1 MSAPSQPAG
10 RFATGLRAFAAVAL
24 AAMIVFGPLSENT
37 TDEKIFAATLAGLV
51 LLITVFA
58 SARLAF
64 SLILTALLFGMIET
78 AGRLK
83 FLYLNTPLLAP
94 DLEYFVNRETL
105 ELFTHYPLLLG
116 TGLATLVLVPLLL
129 GASYL
134 GERPTLLVAHPR
146 LPRVLARVLGAA
158 SAAALLLAC
167 LNAGGP
173 FGKAFNK
180 PMWVAINDRSF
191 ITDFVTSFNDTVIE
205 QPAIPPDVDRSIS
218 WKLDRPLQAP
228 PTLPDVVA
236 ILEESTFDPR
246 LLKPCT
252 LPQCRLDMFEPDR
265 RTRAHGLLS
274 VHTFGGGTWTSEFSL
289 LTGLAHN
296 LFGNAGLY
304 APYNLAPRVAYTLPK
319 AFQSAGYRAIAV
331 YPMTGDFL
339 NARNAYDYYGFDAF
353 YDGTQYGLGW
363 ESHDADL
370 LQVFKRIYAD
380 ERRTHPKQPLFV
392 FMLTLHQ
399 HGPHM
404 KPLAE
409 LKPPFDQ
416 PLFAGKFKP
425 KKLDDW
431 LNLNLGNYLERARES
446 DAMMS
451 DLESFLLG
459 GERPTVLMHFGDH
472 QPSFDGA
479 INQIPK
485 AVPKGVGPNTHWL
498 TYYMLK
504 SNFPVRRKFD
514 YQVLDIAFLG
524 SLLLDVAGVPKD
536 AFFQAN
542 TLLRERCKGRYL
554 DCKDARMVTSYHDHV
569 FTQLGD
575 LQP

>member
-1 MSAPSQPAG
+1 MTAERA
-10 RFATGLRAFAAVAL
+10 RLRVVLLRAFALAAF
-24 AAMIVFGPLSENT
+24 AAMIAFGPLTENT
-37 TDEKIFAATLAGLV
+37 TAEKIFAAILA
-51 LLITVFA
+51 LLSLLLALFA

-64 SLILTALLFGMIET
+64 SLVLVALLFGLVEI

-83 FLYLNTPLLAP
+83 FLFLNTPLLAP
-94 DLEYFVNRETL
+94 DLEYFVNGDTI

-116 TGLATLVLVPLLL
+116 IGVAALVLVPLLL
-129 GASYL
+129 IVSFA
-134 GERPTLLVAHPR
+134 GERAGLFAARPPAQRAAV
-146 LPRVLARVLGAA
+146 RVLGTV
-158 SAAALLLAC
+158 AAAGLLLAC
-167 LNAGGP
+167 ANPRGP
-173 FGKAFNK
+173 FASVFNK
-180 PMWVAINDRSF
+180 PMWIAINDKSF

-205 QPAIPPDVDRSIS
+205 QPSIPADVDRGIS

-228 PTLPDVVA
+228 PTPPDVVA
-236 ILEESTFDPR
+236 VLEESTFDPR
-246 LLKPCT
+246 LLKLCT
-252 LPQCRLDMFEPDR
+252 LPQCKARMFEPDKS
-265 RTRAHGLLS
+265 TRSHGPLS

-289 LTGLAHN
+289 LTGLAHT

-319 AFQSAGYRAIAV
+319 AFKRAGYRAIAV

-363 ESHDADL
+363 ESHDAEL
-370 LQVFKRIYAD
+370 LEVFKRIYED
-380 ERRTHPKQPLFV
+380 EKRVNPKQPLFV

-416 PLFAGKFKP
+416 PLFPGRFKP
-425 KKLDDW
+425 KKLDEW
-431 LNLNLGNYLERARES
+431 LNLNLGNYLERLQES
-446 DAMMS
+446 DAMLA
-451 DLESFLLG
+451 DLEKFLLG
-459 GERPTVLMHFGDH
+459 GERPAVLMHFGDH

-479 INQIPK
+479 INEIPK
-485 AVPKGVGPNTHWL
+485 TLPKGSGPNAHWL

-504 SNFPVRRKFD
+504 SNYAVRRKFD
-514 YQVLDIAFLG
+514 YPVLDIAFLG

-536 AFFQAN
+536 EFFQAN

-554 DCKDARMVTSYHDHV
+554 DCKDTRTVTSYHDYV
-569 FTQLGD
+569 FTKLED
-575 LQP
+575 LQE